1 MQSGEAVH
9 LPGAHIQLLRAE
21 QMRLAMQA
29 ARSKSA
35 SSCTARS
42 ELPLQSFLRF
52 GRSTAPAP
60 AHAQQPAHSP
70 DDENQYRNRDNCG
83 RQKVVSGIGENVIRM
98 SRVKAIEAFKDRK
111 STRLNSSHR

>member
-52 GRSTAPAP
+52 GRSTAPA
-60 AHAQQPAHSP
+60 HSP

-98 SRVKAIEAFKDRK
+98 SRVKAIEAFKRGWQ
-111 STRLNSSHR
+111 RC